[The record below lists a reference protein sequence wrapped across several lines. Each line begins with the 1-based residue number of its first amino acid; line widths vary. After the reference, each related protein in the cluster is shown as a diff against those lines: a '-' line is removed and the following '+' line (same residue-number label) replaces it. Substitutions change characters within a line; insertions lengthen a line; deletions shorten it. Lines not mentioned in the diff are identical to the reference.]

1 MEHVPRNEYYTFQK
15 VTQHGFDRL
24 CYFNHGFIFV
34 KLDITRKCVMFHWS
48 VGRVSKLGAMSK
60 TKVAQIDRIVRWYFP
75 GESLPLEAVP
85 QPRQSPSEKH
95 PKRGFKGRPK
105 DTLSCRVYIIS
116 YALNRDIFSYV
127 VPPNED

>member
-1 MEHVPRNEYYTFQK
+1 MIYNHMDNGYCKMSLFSHTCFTRIALIRKDMEHVSRNEYYTFQK

-34 KLDITRKCVMFHWS
+34 KLDITRKCVICHFYMFHWS

-75 GESLPLEAVP
+75 GESFPLEAVP
-85 QPRQSPSEKH
+85 QPRQ
-95 PKRGFKGRPK
+95 
-105 DTLSCRVYIIS
+105 I
-116 YALNRDIFSYV
+116 ALRKA
-127 VPPNED
+127 P